1 MKINNENE
9 KQKFLEL
16 NIKSIGSYALV
27 TYNNQ
32 TEAIWI
38 TRYQDHCE
46 DGSDWFLESP
56 CGLMRYEFEDSS
68 DKEIR
73 EFVEE
78 QYKEEYIEEGIK
90 YVKSMIRDGWLY
102 EIYNPQTG
110 PFLPDVLDDLTLI
123 SEEYCLEWMLENREN
138 SI

>member
-1 MKINNENE
+1 MKINNKKE

-16 NIKSIGSYALV
+16 NIKDICSYALA
-27 TYNNQ
+27 TYNNH

-46 DGSDWFLESP
+46 DGNDWFLEAP
-56 CGLMRYEFEDSS
+56 CELRRFEFEDDS

-73 EFVEE
+73 EYVMELYE
-78 QYKEEYIEEGIK
+78 EEYIEEGIK

-110 PFLPDVLDDLTLI
+110 PFLPEMLDDLTLI
-123 SEEYCLEWMLENREN
+123 SEEYCLEWMLNN
-138 SI
+138 S

>member
-73 EFVEE
+73 DYVEE
-78 QYKEEYIEEGIK
+78 QYKII
-90 YVKSMIRDGWLY
+90 
-102 EIYNPQTG
+102 
-110 PFLPDVLDDLTLI
+110 
-123 SEEYCLEWMLENREN
+123 
-138 SI
+138 